1 MCSGHRLFS
10 SQGIEGLFS
19 GSCGMFVARPTFF
32 SCDGPYWGDVP
43 FIEEQ
48 SMTILET
55 LAPLVILIGLG
66 ALLAHLKFLGE
77 IFVADLNKLAF
88 WIALPALLFRSAA
101 AAGHPGARTF
111 HLLGILVAA
120 TLLACLASYLLCS
133 LLRVPVQSRGTLA
146 QSAFRGNLAYIGI
159 PLLSLGLPA
168 IGGGPE
174 AFPTAVVVMTL
185 MMVLFNFLAVLVLQ
199 QGQWKP
205 REAAWSIVTN
215 PLLVAGLLGL
225 AWSTTGLG
233 LTPIVDKTLQILG
246 SAAVPI
252 ALLCIGGTLVAASP
266 GGRTKELLIAVG
278 LKIVFVPL
286 VAWGLGLAIGLG
298 RVDLRIAVV
307 LAACPTAAASYVM
320 AARMGGDAPLASAAI
335 AVSTL
340 CSSAALVW
348 ALWVTG

>member
-1 MCSGHRLFS
+1 
-10 SQGIEGLFS
+10 
-19 GSCGMFVARPTFF
+19 
-32 SCDGPYWGDVP
+32 
-43 FIEEQ
+43 
-48 SMTILET
+48 MTILET
-55 LAPLVILIGLG
+55 LAPLVLLIGLG
-66 ALLAHLKFLGE
+66 ALLAHLKFLGD

-111 HLLGILVAA
+111 HLLGILVTA
-120 TLLACLASYLLCS
+120 TLLACLVSYLICH
-133 LLRVPVQSRGTLA
+133 LLHVPAKSWGTLA

-185 MMVLFNFLAVLVLQ
+185 MMVIFNFLAVLVLQ
-199 QGQWKP
+199 RGDWKP
-205 REAAWSIVTN
+205 REAAWSIATN

-233 LTPIVDKTLQILG
+233 LTPIADKTLQILG

-266 GGRTKELLIAVG
+266 GGRLKELVIAVG
-278 LKIVFVPL
+278 LKVAFVPL
-286 VAWGLGLAIGLG
+286 VVWSLGMVIGLNI
-298 RVDLRIAVV
+298 VELRIGVV

-320 AARMGGDAPLASAAI
+320 AARMGGDPKLASAAI
-335 AVSTL
+335 AISTI
-340 CSSAALVW
+340 CSAPALVW